1 MGFCVPKNLI
11 FLALHKS
18 TIDNEDGGQRQNTH
32 THTNTHTPNFII
44 SSQDFH
50 IELVKKCGQLE
61 KILKYLTFKPESSQ
75 NRRFKEQELSSGT
88 YAL

>member
-32 THTNTHTPNFII
+32 THTHTHTNTHTPNFII

-61 KILKYLTFKPESSQ
+61 KIL
-75 NRRFKEQELSSGT
+75 NI
-88 YAL
+88 